1 MVIMD
6 FVVITDFRLSRTSG
20 LIKKMPDTSAIRMS
34 SICIKVTVRTS
45 SVSYI
50 RRVDEV
56 SWLYFSYT
64 KMRRQ

>member
-1 MVIMD
+1 MNIMSYLHSY
-6 FVVITDFRLSRTSG
+6 R
-20 LIKKMPDTSAIRMS
+20 PDTKLTLHVSLDV
-34 SICIKVTVRTS
+34 SIMRTS

-64 KMRRQ
+64 KMRRL

>member
-1 MVIMD
+1 MIERVENEDNTIHKENA
-6 FVVITDFRLSRTSG
+6 G
-20 LIKKMPDTSAIRMS
+20 QSADG
-34 SICIKVTVRTS
+34 VRTS